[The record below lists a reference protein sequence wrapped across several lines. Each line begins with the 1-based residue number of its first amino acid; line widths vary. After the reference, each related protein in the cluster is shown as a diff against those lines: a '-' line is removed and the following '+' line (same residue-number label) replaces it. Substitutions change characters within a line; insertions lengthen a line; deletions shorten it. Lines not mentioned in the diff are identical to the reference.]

1 MADISA
7 LGTLAPSEPL
17 DMETYKD
24 STGGAKPFPPKGR
37 YTFRAPESFPPA
49 AFGKTQAGFLSAQ
62 VDPTI
67 AAGEFAGTPVRF
79 TRVSAKPFARPKGS
93 ANIVSQAGDY
103 LRATGFRGVV
113 PADPQELANL
123 IEATA
128 NLTLEAKV
136 DWRLYAKGHGVD
148 GGVLEIKG
156 MENFPKND
164 NGDPVPYARSLTQV
178 GQDGK
183 PMVLRA
189 NLEITNWIAPGQ

>member
-7 LGTLAPSEPL
+7 LGTLAPSAPL

-24 STGGAKPFPPKGR
+24 LGTAKPFPTKGR
-37 YTFRAPESFPPA
+37 YTFRAPEAFPAA

-62 VDPTI
+62 IDPTI
-67 AAGEFAGTPVRF
+67 AAGDFAGTTVRF
-79 TRVSAKPFARPKGS
+79 TRVSAKPFQRSGAT
-93 ANIVSQAGDY
+93 VSQMADY

-113 PADPQELANL
+113 PADPQDLANA

-128 NLTLEAKV
+128 NLTYEAYV
-136 DWRLYAKGHGVD
+136 DWRLYAKGHGD
-148 GGVLEIKG
+148 EGGVLEIKG
-156 MENFPKND
+156 MENFPKNEAG
-164 NGDPVPYARSLTQV
+164 NHVPYALSKTQV

-189 NLEITNWIAPGQ
+189 NLEITRFVAPGQ